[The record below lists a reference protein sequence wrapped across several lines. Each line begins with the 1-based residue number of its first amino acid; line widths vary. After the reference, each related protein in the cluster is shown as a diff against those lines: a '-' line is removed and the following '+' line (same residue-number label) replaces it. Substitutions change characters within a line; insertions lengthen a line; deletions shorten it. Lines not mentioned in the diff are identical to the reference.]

1 MATMADMTFGV
12 ELETFGAG
20 KVRLL
25 NALAGQDGWHGGAHH
40 GVAIDPKGRRWAA
53 KGDQSI
59 NGANPAEIVTP
70 VLKYEDMAMLQAA
83 IRVMRAA
90 GAKVNDSCGVHI
102 HVGADQFDA
111 PAVVRLVKY
120 WHRKEALIKHALG
133 TLIRR
138 TNTYCRDINAGGFI
152 DRLDARRG
160 RVRTM
165 QQLHEVWYGGE
176 AEARVARGYHYHGSR
191 YHALNLHALQ
201 YHGTIEFRL
210 FNATLHAGKVRA
222 YVQFVLLVALHALNT
237 RTAARP
243 NRAPFDATTAKYDFR
258 VCILRLGGI
267 GDEFKTMRKHL
278 TKHLQGNAARKRG
291 RRPAQN
297 PAPAAA
303 VAGPAG
309 APAHRETDEERLAR
323 ETRELAEAGWYFT
336 ADRLWVGPNG
346 EGGYTRELALQ
357 GAGIRRRAA

>member
-1 MATMADMTFGV
+1 MGRQYNGQEATMATMADMTFGV
-12 ELETFGAG
+12 ELETFGLGKAAAIAKLGAQEGWRNAG
-20 KVRLL
+20 SYAV
-25 NALAGQDGWHGGAHH
+25 
-40 GVAIDPKGRRWAA
+40 DPKGRRWHA
-53 KGDQSI
+53 KGDASI
-59 NGANPAEIVTP
+59 HGYNPAEIVTP
-70 VLKYEDMAMLQAA
+70 ILKYEDMELLQAA
-83 IRVMRAA
+83 IRVLRGA

-102 HVGADQFDA
+102 HVGADLFDA

-138 TNTYCRDINAGGFI
+138 SNTYCRDINAGGFV

-160 RVRTM
+160 RIRTM
-165 QQLHEVWYGGE
+165 PQLHEVWYGGE
-176 AEARVARGYHYHGSR
+176 AEARNARGYHYHGSR
-191 YHALNLHALQ
+191 YHALNLHALA

-243 NRAPFDATTAKYDFR
+243 NRAPFNAETAKYDFR

-278 TKHLQGNAARKRG
+278 TKHLQGNAARKNG
-291 RRPAQN
+291 RPA
-297 PAPAAA
+297 PVATAPEAAAPADN
-303 VAGPAG
+303 
-309 APAHRETDEERLAR
+309 EN
-323 ETRELAEAGWYFT
+323 
-336 ADRLWVGPNG
+336 PN
-346 EGGYTRELALQ
+346 
-357 GAGIRRRAA
+357 RRAA